1 MFQLQQVQTYGKGM
15 LVEEERTGNKKM
27 FQM

>member
-1 MFQLQQVQTYGKGM
+1 MFQLQQVWTYGEEM
-15 LVEEERTGNKKM
+15 LVEEERMRNEKM

>member
-1 MFQLQQVQTYGKGM
+1 MFQLQQVQTYSKGM
-15 LVEEERTGNKKM
+15 LVEKEGTENEKM